1 MHEGREVATPLDW
14 LQAGDWTVHLSWP
27 LVRPPAINWIYL
39 PTGSAV
45 TSMYTLL
52 LAWGLIMTGGNP
64 VMCGL
69 FLGAAAVHV
78 VMYRRSFRR
87 AIAQRFRERILG
99 RA

>member
-1 MHEGREVATPLDW
+1 MHEGREVIDW

-27 LVRPPAINWIYL
+27 LVRSPAISWAGL
-39 PTGSAV
+39 PTSSAV
-45 TSMYTLL
+45 TSMYALL
-52 LAWGLIMTGGNP
+52 LAVGLIAMGGHP